1 MTFREK
7 SAWAMAA
14 LMLVTGVLWL
24 QWSADLP
31 PGAPPLAQLGPLAP
45 YVLWVV
51 VGSIVIQ
58 TVLAIWFPRQ
68 ANAPADER
76 ERPLIDKAGNWSG
89 YILAGAVIIGGAR
102 FLMFGNGPGGGT
114 ELFRWVVGGLIA
126 SQFAEYAFQV
136 LLFRGF
142 GARGR

>member
-24 QWSADLP
+24 QWSSDLL

-89 YILAGAVIIGGAR
+89 HILAGGMIIGGAR
-102 FLMFGNGPGGGT
+102 FLMFGDGI

-126 SQFAEYAFQV
+126 SQIAEYAFQV

>member
-24 QWSADLP
+24 QWSAELA
-31 PGAPPLAQLGPLAP
+31 PGAPPLAQLGPLTP

-58 TVLAIWFPRQ
+58 TMLAIWFPRE
-68 ANAPADER
+68 AEHPADER

-89 YILAGAVIIGGAR
+89 YILAGAAIVGAAR
-102 FLMFGNGPGGGT
+102 FLMFGPISGDGT

-126 SQFAEYAFQV
+126 SQFAEYGFQV
-136 LLFRGF
+136 MLFR
-142 GARGR
+142 RGR